1 MRTVGFIPECI
12 PLSSVP
18 HVSVEEQEQEEE
30 QKQEQEEEQPKKGRV
45 KNGDKR

>member
-1 MRTVGFIPECI
+1 MRTVGFIPECT

-18 HVSVEEQEQEEE
+18 PASAEEQGQEEKQE
-30 QKQEQEEEQPKKGRV
+30 QEQEEEQPKKGRV

>member
-1 MRTVGFIPECI
+1 MHTVGFIPECT

-18 HVSVEEQEQEEE
+18 PASAEEQGQKEEQEQEEE
-30 QKQEQEEEQPKKGRV
+30 QPRKGRV

>member
-1 MRTVGFIPECI
+1 MRTVGFIPECT

-18 HVSVEEQEQEEE
+18 PASSVEQGQKEEQEQEE
-30 QKQEQEEEQPKKGRV
+30 KQPGKGRV

>member
-1 MRTVGFIPECI
+1 MRTVGFIPECT

-18 HVSVEEQEQEEE
+18 PASAEEQGQEE
-30 QKQEQEEEQPKKGRV
+30 KQEQEEEQPKKGRV